1 MKQRE
6 PNPEESRPEITFSDY
21 LRNCRLGRAF
31 ARIFAGSDP
40 RNPGQAGRIHDVE
53 GGSVGF
59 LGRFRKTAIEG
70 GLASLTRPFK
80 KASGSAAA
88 SGSDAGTSSQV
99 AESAASVEAAPPLVA
114 ANLESVGAVLR
125 RTREGYE
132 EDLAAVAQTLHIRL
146 AYLQAIEDRRFERLP
161 GPAYA
166 VGFIRAYS
174 DYLGLD
180 SADMVRRFKIEV
192 EGLDKR
198 QELFFPVPVSE
209 SKVPGGAVILVS
221 LLLVAVAY
229 GAWFY
234 LTSSDRPVAEAVPPV
249 PEELGGPP
257 AEEQVAS
264 AAVESQSAEAEAP
277 AEAAETSEPAEEP
290 EASEAVEP
298 TAETAETAETETA
311 EQVASA
317 EASAPEAPAPA
328 SAEAAAESSAEG
340 EAVTEQGSSA
350 GEAITAA
357 IARSVDSSAE
367 AAGQAATET
376 TFEVSGGTGGS
387 GSEAE
392 RAGLAGSAEPRPGS
406 EEAADR
412 MNALSLAR
420 ILKRPADLVRQP
432 SPQSEAERQGA
443 IPEQAGAGRGAS
455 RQPLP
460 GSPGIVVPSAEEGE
474 IPRAPATEQ
483 LVARPEARTPQVFGA
498 ENEATRIVLRA
509 TQDSWVQ
516 IRDGNDDLLLTRVL
530 RRGDEYRVPDQNG
543 LTLLTGNAGGIEIV
557 VDGAALSPLG
567 PVGAVRRNIQLDP
580 ERLLEG
586 TAIPSR

>member
-1 MKQRE
+1 MKRQE
-6 PNPEESRPEITFSDY
+6 PNPGDPTPEITFLDY

-31 ARIFAGSDP
+31 ARTFGGPDAKKPEGVG
-40 RNPGQAGRIHDVE
+40 RNQDVE

-59 LGRFRKTAIEG
+59 LGRDGKADGGG
-70 GLASLTRPFK
+70 GLGSLLRGAGKLTGRT
-80 KASGSAAA
+80 KAPTDLPSQKSEPLGKAMP
-88 SGSDAGTSSQV
+88 AGGPELREPVPTV
-99 AESAASVEAAPPLVA
+99 T
-114 ANLESVGAVLR
+114 LESVGAVLKR
-125 RTREGYE
+125 AREGYD
-132 EDLAAVAQTLHIRL
+132 EDLSAVAQTLHIRL
-146 AYLQAIEDRRFERLP
+146 AYLQAIEDQRFERLP

-180 SADMVRRFKIEV
+180 SAEMVRRFKIEV

-209 SKVPGGAVILVS
+209 SKVPGGAVIMVS

-234 LTSSDRPVAEAVPPV
+234 LTSDGRPVAEAVPPV

-264 AAVESQSAEAEAP
+264 AAMQAEPSEESEP
-277 AEAAETSEPAEEP
+277 AEAAEEAEVSEEAEAGDVAVPAENAEP
-290 EASEAVEP
+290 VEP
-298 TAETAETAETETA
+298 
-311 EQVASA
+311 VASA
-317 EASAPEAPAPA
+317 EAATSELASAPSEEATESA
-328 SAEAAAESSAEG
+328 AEAE
-340 EAVTEQGSSA
+340 VEQGSSA
-350 GEAITAA
+350 GEAISAA
-357 IARSVDSSAE
+357 IARSVDPAAEGTVAEVLE
-367 AAGQAATET
+367 AAAER
-376 TFEVSGGTGGS
+376 SGNPEALS
-387 GSEAE
+387 GSEGE
-392 RAGLAGSAEPRPGS
+392 RQARLAGSTSAPRPGS
-406 EEAADR
+406 EEAANQQ
-412 MNALSLAR
+412 NALTLAR
-420 ILKRPADLVRQP
+420 ILKRPADLIAPQAP
-432 SPQSEAERQGA
+432 QPQSAASSA
-443 IPEQAGAGRGAS
+443 IPSTAGAGRGAA

-460 GSPGIVVPSAEEGE
+460 GSPGIVVPESEGGS
-474 IPRAPATEQ
+474 IPSAPATEQ
-483 LVARPEARTPQVFGA
+483 LAARTEGRTPQVFGA
-498 ENEATRIVLRA
+498 ENDAARIVLRA

-516 IRDGNDDLLLTRVL
+516 VRDGNDNLVMTRVL

-586 TAIPSR
+586 TAIPPR